1 MARILPGALTAYVF
15 IALSDPAW
23 AFFAG
28 RSNSLSFRPRS
39 YPTLAREGFS
49 ALASTSKPDT
59 TAVSTKNGDDEMN
72 EAKVVPTSPNALD
85 HEHSDAETFDPFT
98 SSAFDRY
105 KIEHE
110 ESIKNPGSF
119 WARKALEFLTWD
131 QPFDLNSPNIGG
143 FEHGDVA
150 WFPGGKLNVCYNAID
165 RHVHTKRGTDVGLVW
180 EGDEP
185 GDTKELTYDEMVS
198 HTNDNWRILE
208 NYCRCVAV
216 DYCEPYK
223 NHKHIN
229 YLYYSPSFSVT
240 A

>member
-1 MARILPGALTAYVF
+1 M
-15 IALSDPAW
+15 
-23 AFFAG
+23 
-28 RSNSLSFRPRS
+28 
-39 YPTLAREGFS
+39 
-49 ALASTSKPDT
+49 
-59 TAVSTKNGDDEMN
+59 
-72 EAKVVPTSPNALD
+72 
-85 HEHSDAETFDPFT
+85 
-98 SSAFDRY
+98 
-105 KIEHE
+105 
-110 ESIKNPGSF
+110 
-119 WARKALEFLTWD
+119 KALEFLTWD

-198 HTNDNWRILE
+198 HTNDNWRTLE

-229 YLYYSPSFSVT
+229 YLCYSPSFSVT